1 VTGARILVVDDE
13 VQILRLLRRTLE
25 AQGYVVKAVESG
37 VAALEVSSQ
46 HAPDLVLLDLML
58 PDVDGVEV
66 IRHLRERLE
75 VPIIILSARGDERK
89 KIEALD
95 LGADDYLTKPFGT
108 GELLARIR
116 VALRHAAGSHTGPV
130 VRIGDLALDLERRLV
145 TRGGAP
151 IHLTPKEYAAFKY
164 LAQHAGRVVTH
175 RALLAS
181 IWGADYGD
189 ELHYLHVLV
198 NQLRRKIEPDSS
210 EPRYILTEPG
220 IGYRF
225 QSPE

>member
-1 VTGARILVVDDE
+1 MTGARILVVDDE

-25 AQGYVVKAVESG
+25 AQGYVVTAVESG
-37 VAALEVSSQ
+37 AAALEISPQ
-46 HAPDLVLLDLML
+46 HAPDIVLLDLML
-58 PDVDGVEV
+58 PDVDGLEV
-66 IRHLRERLE
+66 VRHLRERLE
-75 VPIIILSARGDERK
+75 VPIIILSARGEERK

-145 TRGGAP
+145 TRAGVQ

-164 LAQHAGRVVTH
+164 LAQHAGKVVTH

-181 IWGADYGD
+181 IWGLDYGD

-210 EPRYILTEPG
+210 GSRYIRTEPG
-220 IGYRF
+220 VGYRF
-225 QSPE
+225 QPPE

>member
-1 VTGARILVVDDE
+1 MTGARILVVDDE

-37 VAALEVSSQ
+37 VAALEVSIQ

-58 PDVDGVEV
+58 PDVDGLEV
-66 IRHLRERLE
+66 IQHLRERLE
-75 VPIIILSARGDERK
+75 VPIIILSARGEERK

-130 VRIGDLALDLERRLV
+130 LRIGDLALDLERRLV
-145 TRGGAP
+145 TRADAQ

-164 LAQHAGRVVTH
+164 LAQHAGKVVTH

-198 NQLRRKIEPDSS
+198 NQLRRKIESDSS